1 MGTAS
6 TQILYQDKPLFG
18 LDFGTGCLK
27 VMQIHSDGQKKPS
40 VLGYG
45 TAFFDSEA
53 MKDGVIVDYETI
65 AKAAHKLFSEHLV
78 GEITTHRVAIS
89 VPASRTYTREMT
101 LPKMSQKDLSI
112 AVRTEAE
119 QYIPRPLDEL
129 CLDYTINSETA
140 EEMVVYTVAVPRK
153 ITDSYLLLAE
163 ILGLE
168 TVLIEPTIGASTR
181 LLAYD
186 ENSKSVPSVFLDFG
200 TTSADISIYD
210 KFINVTG
217 TVPCGGELFTQRISE
232 ALGVSEREATI
243 IKTKYGL
250 SVSKKQNEIKD
261 AVEPLLE
268 KTTREIKRMIRYY
281 EERGS
286 GKHAIGQVITTGGG
300 ANMPGL
306 TDYLTAT
313 LRLPTRM
320 FDPWQ
325 ILDYGRLQ
333 PPSYAERSL
342 YMSVAGL
349 ALAKPKEVFA

>member
-1 MGTAS
+1 MGTANS
-6 TQILYQDKPLFG
+6 QLLYTDKPLFG

-27 VMQIHSDGQKKPS
+27 VMQVDTNNSKKPS
-40 VLGYG
+40 VTGYG
-45 TAFFDSEA
+45 TAFFDTSA

-78 GEITTHRVAIS
+78 GEITTRRVAIS

-101 LPKMSQKDLSI
+101 LPRMSQKDLAM
-112 AVRTEAE
+112 AVTTEAE

-129 CLDYTINSETA
+129 CLDYTINDQSTED
-140 EEMVVYTVAVPRK
+140 MSVYTVAVPRN

-168 TVLIEPTIGASTR
+168 AVLIEPTIGASTR

-200 TTSADISIYD
+200 TASADISIYD
-210 KFINVTG
+210 NFINVAG
-217 TVPCGGELFTQRISE
+217 TVPCGGDLFTQRISE
-232 ALGVSEREATI
+232 ALGVTEREATI

-250 SVSKKQNEIKD
+250 SVSKKQDQIKE

-281 EERGS
+281 EERGNRKS
-286 GKHAIGQVITTGGG
+286 SIGQVITTGGG

-306 TDYLTAT
+306 TDYLTAS

-325 ILDYGRLQ
+325 IFDYGRLQ

-349 ALAKPKEVFA
+349 ALAQPKEVFV

>member
-1 MGTAS
+1 MGTAD
-6 TQILYQDKPLFG
+6 TQLLYTDKPLFG
-18 LDFGTGCLK
+18 LDFGTSCLK
-27 VMQIHSDGQKKPS
+27 VMQVDTKNNKKPS

-45 TAFFDSEA
+45 TAFFDINA

-65 AKAAHKLFSEHLV
+65 AKAAKKLFEEHLV
-78 GEITTHRVAIS
+78 GSITTHRVAIS

-101 LPKMSQKDLSI
+101 LPKMSHKELAI
-112 AVRTEAE
+112 AVTTEAE
-119 QYIPRPLDEL
+119 QYIPRPLNEL
-129 CLDYTINSETA
+129 CLDYTINSETN
-140 EEMVVYTVAVPRK
+140 EEMIVYTVAVPRN
-153 ITDSYLLLAE
+153 ITDSYLMLAE

-168 TVLIEPTIGASTR
+168 AVLIEPTIGASTR
-181 LLAYD
+181 LLTHD
-186 ENSKSVPSVFLDFG
+186 NNSKSVPSVFLDFG
-200 TTSADISIYD
+200 TASADISIYD

-217 TVPCGGELFTQRISE
+217 TVPCGGDLFTQRISE
-232 ALGVSEREATI
+232 SLGVTEREATI

-250 SVSKKQNEIKD
+250 GVSKKQDQILA

-268 KTTREIKRMIRYY
+268 KTTKEIKRMIRYY
-281 EERGS
+281 EERGNQKS
-286 GKHAIGQVITTGGG
+286 AIGQVITTGGG

-306 TDYLTAT
+306 TDYLTSS

-325 ILDYGRLQ
+325 IFDYGKLQ

-349 ALAKPKEVFA
+349 ALAQPKEVFV